1 MILMQAPVLSPSKGR
16 KIFFSNAFL
25 LSSSS
30 KTIKRRNLQSNR
42 DYNIFFRKIP
52 KRWQQRHHHLLAT
65 TAFADTGTDVAVTAA
80 ATSRRA
86 SSKRP
91 NKNYSLLIHGPPG
104 FIFPKNKARNQ
115 RPYKLV
121 IVESPSKCQTI
132 NKILQGYVEE
142 HDLKYDF
149 VISSSMGKLRLLLFC
164 AMMRSL
170 LSRRRS

>member
-1 MILMQAPVLSPSKGR
+1 MSSPK
-16 KIFFSNAFL
+16 
-25 LSSSS
+25 
-30 KTIKRRNLQSNR
+30 
-42 DYNIFFRKIP
+42 YFFRKIP

-164 AMMRSL
+164 DPSLPTISAVTILFHSLNFVSL
-170 LSRRRS
+170 LLASIVN